1 MADSNIMFT
10 ETPLGLMWIWAT
22 SKGLC
27 GSGFGDSVGDATIS
41 RFARYGIGTPQPS
54 RTPLLSR
61 ARDQLLDYFAWK
73 RDAFDIPLDLRGTE
87 FQRAVWERLLGL
99 RYGER
104 TTYGDVAMMLGKPK
118 ASRAVGQ
125 AVGANPVAVIVPC
138 HRVVGSDG
146 SLTGYGGGL
155 ERKAALLELEQT
167 GLQLRLQLRFPFTQS
182 H

>member
-1 MADSNIMFT
+1 MADSNIMFA
-10 ETPLGLMWIWAT
+10 ETPLGLTWIWAT
-22 SKGLC
+22 SEGLC
-27 GSGFGDSVGDATIS
+27 GLGFGDSVGDATVS
-41 RFARYGIGTPQPS
+41 RLARYGIGTPRPI
-54 RTPLLSR
+54 RTSLLSR

-73 RDAFDIPLDLRGTE
+73 RDTFDIPLDLRGTD
-87 FQRAVWERLLGL
+87 FQLSVWERLLSV

-104 TTYGDVAMMLGKPK
+104 TTYGGIAMVLGNPD

-125 AVGANPVAVIVPC
+125 AVGANPVAIIVPC

-167 GLQLRLQLRFPFTQS
+167 GLQLRLQLRLPFER
-182 H
+182 